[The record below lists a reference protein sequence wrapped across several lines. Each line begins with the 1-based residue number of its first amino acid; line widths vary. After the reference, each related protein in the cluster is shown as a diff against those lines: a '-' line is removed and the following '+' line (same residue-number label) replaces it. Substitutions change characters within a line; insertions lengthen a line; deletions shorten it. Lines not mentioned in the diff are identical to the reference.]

1 MAEKINLSV
10 IILNYNTRV
19 FLQACLRSLAKSQK
33 EKITWETIVVD
44 NASTDGSGEMVKE
57 NFPEV
62 KLIMNKK
69 NIGFA
74 AANNQAVK
82 NAKGQYLLFLNPD
95 TLVQPETLKTMVD
108 YMKKNP
114 QTGAATCRVELVNG
128 QLDYA
133 CHRGFPTPWN
143 AFTYF
148 SGLAKLFPK
157 SKLFNGYTLSHL
169 NLAKTHEIDSACG
182 AFLIVRREAGE
193 ESHWWDEDYFWYGED
208 LDFCYRLR
216 EKGWRIDYVS
226 QTKIIHYK
234 GAASGIKKHSQ
245 KLATATKQTKKRA
258 IKASTEVMRVFFQKH
273 YQNKYPKP
281 IYWLV
286 ISGINILEKYRLWR
300 HLR

>member
-10 IILNYNTRV
+10 IILNYNTHV

-33 EKITWETIVVD
+33 EKITLETIVVD

-82 NAKGQYLLFLNPD
+82 KAKGQYLLFLNPD
-95 TLVQPETLKTMVD
+95 TLVQPETLKTMVK

-114 QTGAATCRVELVNG
+114 KTGAATCRVELTNG

-157 SKLFNGYTLSHL
+157 SKLFSGYTLSHL
-169 NLAKTHEIDSACG
+169 SLQKTHPIDSACG
-182 AFLIVRREAGE
+182 AFLMVRREAGE

-208 LDFCYRLR
+208 LDFCYRLK
-216 EKGWRIDYVS
+216 EKGWRIDYVP

-245 KLATATKQTKKRA
+245 KLATATKETKKRA

-273 YQNKYPKP
+273 YQNKYPQP

-286 ISGINILEKYRLWR
+286 MSGINLLEKYRMWR